1 MASRGLFNVWIDYLE
16 SMALQS
22 LQLFLRL
29 NCFQFCQHLWR
40 SENTRRHPI
49 DWRLRGNEFAL
60 CSSMGET
67 PTHGVCAT
75 RLIKAN
81 MSNDIICVPE
91 VHKHEP
97 AALANRVQKPTGP

>member
-1 MASRGLFNVWIDYLE
+1 MFGFSGQGRCLE

-49 DWRLRGNEFAL
+49 DWPLRGNEFAL
-60 CSSMGET
+60 CGSMGE
-67 PTHGVCAT
+67 PRRMAYVQ
-75 RLIKAN
+75 
-81 MSNDIICVPE
+81 
-91 VHKHEP
+91 P
-97 AALANRVQKPTGP
+97 AS